1 MQIKDFRTIPLL
13 AALIGASI
21 GTAMYWR
28 APALYT
34 SSSTILLTGV
44 NFAEPKSGGRWFQ
57 KTLFPV
63 NPGEDALRATTVV
76 LLTAGGESGVVKISY
91 RSRDAKGAQDAVKKL
106 VAAAVNGSGDA
117 GARGTVIE
125 TPVLPTTAQ
134 RHRSAGVVPVGAG
147 LGLVLGTAFVVLRR
161 VTGTPITEA

>member
-1 MQIKDFRTIPLL
+1 
-13 AALIGASI
+13 
-21 GTAMYWR
+21 MYWR

-44 NFAEPKSGGRWFQ
+44 NFAEPKSGGRWVQ

-63 NPGEDALRATTVV
+63 NPGEDALRATTVD

-91 RSRDAKGAQDAVKKL
+91 SSRDAEGAQDAVKKL
-106 VAAAVNGSGDA
+106 VAAAVNGPGNT

-134 RHRSAGVVPVGAG
+134 RHRSAGVVPAGAG

-161 VTGTPITEA
+161 VTGTPIAEA